1 MKWYN
6 EYNVIQHKIKIIDEV
21 KVKLNKT
28 RQTMYEIE
36 GEKNRQSYKNNNIEL
51 GVKVDR
57 Y

>member
-21 KVKLNKT
+21 KVRLNKT
-28 RQTMYEIE
+28 RQIMYEIE
-36 GEKNRQSYKNNNIEL
+36 SEKNRHSYKNNNIEL